1 MYVHVCVYVYKFAAV
16 FFISTIEETG
26 IGDPAGVTD
35 CSQLCAACVCMS
47 LPLRG
52 C

>member
-1 MYVHVCVYVYKFAAV
+1 MCAYVYKFAAV
-16 FFISTIEETG
+16 FFISTNGDTG

-35 CSQLCAACVCMS
+35 CSQLCVACVCML